1 MRLSV
6 ALAVLGTVTLAAGEQ
21 AGRRAPG
28 FALPDPEY
36 KRFYDL
42 QDYKGKVLLIDI
54 MTTSCPHCQL
64 LSTTLEKVKERY
76 GDKVAVLSVVLPPDN
91 QETISKYIAT
101 NKITVPIVC
110 DMGQMTISYLN
121 AKPGQ
126 GHVDVP
132 HLFIIDREGIIRNDF
147 EYDEKERSVFEGPGL
162 FAEVDRLLKKESK
175 GTKEPGGLLQHP
187 SHQPANEIGGESVN

>member
-1 MRLSV
+1 MRSL
-6 ALAVLGTVTLAAGEQ
+6 LGLFVLCAFTLAAGEQ

-54 MTTSCPHCQL
+54 MQTSCPHCQL
-64 LSTTLEKVKERY
+64 LSTTLEKVKEKY

-91 QETISKYIAT
+91 QESVSKYVAT

-126 GHVDVP
+126 GHTDVP
-132 HLFIIDREGIIRNDF
+132 HLFVIDQEGIIRNDF
-147 EYDEKERSVFEGPGL
+147 EYNEEQRSVFEGPGL
-162 FAEVDRLLKKESK
+162 FAELDRLLKKGK
-175 GTKEPGGLLQHP
+175 
-187 SHQPANEIGGESVN
+187 